1 MQQVIKLLSDLEI
14 VIYLVLGILFA
25 FALRQLVMSLNESRN
40 SIFGLEKE
48 AAQKKVTSAVTFLVL
63 IGLMAITEFIA
74 STFLISE
81 LPQQV
86 SFSTP
91 TIAMEVTAS
100 PTKVLG
106 ENETPQ
112 PTNTPYPQAAIE
124 GIVSNC
130 IENVLEFTYPVQG
143 DSVSGV
149 VELIGN
155 VNTLNFGSYTY
166 AYSTA
171 GEINWV
177 TIAAGGEI
185 RIDESLGFW
194 FTGSLIPGDYL
205 LQLVALDNEGKEL
218 TPCVINVSV
227 LAETED

>member
-14 VIYLVLGILFA
+14 VIYLILGILFA
-25 FALRQLVMSLNESRN
+25 FALRQMVMSLNESRN
-40 SIFGLEKE
+40 SVFGLEKE
-48 AAQKKVTSAVTFLVL
+48 AAQKKVTSSVTYLVL
-63 IGLMAITEFIA
+63 IGLLAITEFIA
-74 STFLISE
+74 ATFLISE

-91 TIAMEVTAS
+91 TIAMEVTPS
-100 PTKVLG
+100 LTLILD
-106 ENETPQ
+106 EDETPQ
-112 PTNTPYPQAAIE
+112 PTKSPYPQAVLD
-124 GIVSNC
+124 GIISNC
-130 IENVLEFTYPVQG
+130 IEDILEFTFPEQG
-143 DSVSGV
+143 ASVTGV

-155 VNTLNFGSYTY
+155 VNTLNFGSYKY
-166 AYSTA
+166 AYSTV

-177 TIAAGGEI
+177 TIAAGGEN

-205 LQLVALDNEGKEL
+205 LQLVALDNEGNEL

-227 LAETED
+227 LVEDEN